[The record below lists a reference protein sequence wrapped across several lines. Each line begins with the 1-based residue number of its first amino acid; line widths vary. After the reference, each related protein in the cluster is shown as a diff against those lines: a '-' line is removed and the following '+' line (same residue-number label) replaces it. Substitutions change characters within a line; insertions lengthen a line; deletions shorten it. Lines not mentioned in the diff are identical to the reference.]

1 MSNKTTTSPPSLAPT
16 AVDTALAKDLNLPA
30 VALAQLRVESLE
42 CGVHWTEKPKV
53 AYTERGRARVMD
65 LMGMTQ
71 SEVEAPISSFLH
83 SSVPPSRAFTVW
95 MESEAEPE
103 VQSEILH
110 PKSSMQPLRILFR
123 LKSRIWVRVLTPA
136 GDGADVRVRNNK
148 RLRPGVLLQCELR
161 ESQWHCVHQGFAPL

>member
-1 MSNKTTTSPPSLAPT
+1 MSTKTTSPPSLAPT
-16 AVDTALAKDLNLPA
+16 AADTALARDLNLPA
-30 VALAQLRVESLE
+30 AALARLRVESLE

-53 AYTERGRARVMD
+53 AYTDRGRARVME

-71 SEVEAPISSFLH
+71 SEVEAPIPSPLCSPL
-83 SSVPPSRAFTVW
+83 PPSQAFTIW
-95 MESEAEPE
+95 MGAESAPA
-103 VQSEILH
+103 
-110 PKSSMQPLRILFR
+110 MQPLRILFR

-161 ESQWHCVHQGFAPL
+161 EAQWHCVHQGFAPL